1 MQKTCHI
8 LTIETLIDS
17 QVIYLEEDYYS
28 LGRSNKNFIIIKDR
42 EVSRYHA
49 TLVREKSSCST
60 QDLFWIY
67 DGNLAGKKSTNG
79 LIINQKKSTK
89 HLLKP
94 KDLIL
99 LGQNV
104 RLTYHQISVKTLPL
118 LKSLQKRTNP
128 SRINA
133 SLKTLTY
140 EPTIL
145 SLPLWHS
152 QDSSCPKDGKNM
164 EQSHRITAFLEQ

>member
-1 MQKTCHI
+1 MQKISHI

-17 QVIYLEEDYYS
+17 RFIYLEEDYYT
-28 LGRSNKNFIIIKDR
+28 LGRSSKNSIIIKDR

-49 TLVREKSSCST
+49 TLVREKSPYST
-60 QDLFWIY
+60 QELFWIY
-67 DGNLAGKKSTNG
+67 DGNLAGKRSTNG

-94 KDLIL
+94 QDLIL

-104 RLTYHQISVKTLPL
+104 RLTYHQISVKTLSL
-118 LKSLQKRTNP
+118 LKSLQKRINQNK
-128 SRINA
+128 INA
-133 SLKTLTY
+133 SLKTLTS

-145 SLPLWHS
+145 SLPLWHC
-152 QDSSCPKDGKNM
+152 QDSCPQDGRNM
-164 EQSHRITAFLEQ
+164 EQSNRITAFLEQ